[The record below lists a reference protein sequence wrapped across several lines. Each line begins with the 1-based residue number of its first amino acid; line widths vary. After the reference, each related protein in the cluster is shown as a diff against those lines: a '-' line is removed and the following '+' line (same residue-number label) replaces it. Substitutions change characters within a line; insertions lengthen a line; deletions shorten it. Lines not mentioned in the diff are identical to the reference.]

1 MKKRKNKKKKS
12 HVDNQFDFGVREF
25 TCIKCGHEFE
35 VSWREIFELQEMTHG
50 FVGEFLNNEY
60 IACPKCYENANDE
73 YCGNLAQDLDSIDNH
88 KNSEKNISSGNL
100 YNNCVLEIDDD
111 SIPF

>member
-1 MKKRKNKKKKS
+1 MKKHKNKKKKS
-12 HVDNQFDFGVREF
+12 HVDTEFDFGVREF

-60 IACPKCYENANDE
+60 IACPECSENANDE
-73 YCGNLAQDLDSIDNH
+73 YCGNLQDFESIDNH
-88 KNSEKNISSGNL
+88 KNTEKRISSGNL
-100 YNNCVLEIDDD
+100 YNNCALEIDDD